1 MHIDFGN
8 ALVIA
13 ALISAVVLVLG
24 GGDRTFPL
32 IAAIAATIE
41 GLIAFHIISLS
52 SGKFRIDLILPALM
66 LLAGGICWSK
76 AGSKS
81 TITAATIISL
91 VALIQVLVALTV
103 LH

>member
-1 MHIDFGN
+1 MHIEFAN

-13 ALISAVVLVLG
+13 ALVSAVVLVLG

-32 IAAIAATIE
+32 LAAITATIE

-66 LLAGGICWSK
+66 FVAGAICWSR
-76 AGSKS
+76 SSTKS
-81 TITAATIISL
+81 TITAGTIISL
-91 VALIQVLVALTV
+91 VALVQVLGALSV